1 MNWFYSTLEG
11 AGLIKFG
18 PMSVFA
24 GMLATATLVGLVS
37 VNAFGIPAFGLFLA
51 IGVLAFQFEALSL
64 IAASRRRR
72 LVRLWP
78 EILDSVH
85 SAVVSGLSLND
96 AFDDLAIEGPKPVRH
111 FFLELTNSIDSGV
124 TMETAIDSLKSR
136 IGEVHADKFCEVL
149 RLVNTSGSES
159 LALSLNQQSQNL
171 RSELSL
177 SGQLEA
183 KQGWVLGTAK
193 IAVVAPWIVV
203 ALLSLRSE
211 NAQVYNSAIGVQVLF
226 AGFVIC
232 VVAYRLVNSLGTI
245 PSQPRTLVK

>member
-1 MNWFYSTLEG
+1 
-11 AGLIKFG
+11 
-18 PMSVFA
+18 
-24 GMLATATLVGLVS
+24 
-37 VNAFGIPAFGLFLA
+37 
-51 IGVLAFQFEALSL
+51 
-64 IAASRRRR
+64 
-72 LVRLWP
+72 
-78 EILDSVH
+78 
-85 SAVVSGLSLND
+85 
-96 AFDDLAIEGPKPVRH
+96 
-111 FFLELTNSIDSGV
+111 
-124 TMETAIDSLKSR
+124 METAIDSLKSR

-171 RSELSL
+171 RGELSL